1 MSEKINHARFTDLME
16 RLASAWG
23 GQDTAAA
30 VACFTPDA
38 VYMQPPD
45 VQFYTGHEQLDAY
58 FGALKPGTYL
68 HYQNL
73 WFDEDR
79 QIGCVEFSFGGEGKS
94 KADHGTIIVQLRDG
108 LIAHWREYVQKGPA
122 DFQEFIASD
131 GKTWQWHIGNY
142 P

>member
-1 MSEKINHARFTDLME
+1 MDYPQFVNLVK
-16 RLASAWG
+16 RLAQAWSE
-23 GQDTAAA
+23 QDTESA

-45 VQFYTGHEQLDAY
+45 VQFYTGHEQLRAY

-68 HYQNL
+68 RYQNL
-73 WFDEDR
+73 WFDEAK
-79 QIGCVEFSFGGEGKS
+79 QVGCVEFDFGVSGKPS
-94 KADHGTIIVQLRDG
+94 ADHGTIIVELRDG
-108 LIAHWREYVQKGPA
+108 LIAFWREYVQKGSA
-122 DFQEFIASD
+122 DFQQFIATE